1 MTTTTRYGV
10 LLAGVLMPTTHLS
23 RSAAYRAAIEEERRA
38 PNLEAEV
45 VTLEITVRQDFAPT
59 NERTATP

>member
-1 MTTTTRYGV
+1 MTHTRYGV

-23 RSAAYRAAIEEERRA
+23 REAAYRAALDEERRA

-45 VTLEITVRQDFAPT
+45 VTLEITVRQDFPHT
-59 NERTATP
+59 HERTATR